1 MVRKRKNIEDK
12 VQMPKEKEVE
22 PEVSHP
28 SQTAEAQ
35 SDCANP
41 LVEKENTLG
50 EKELTLVETEN
61 TLVEKVNLQPS
72 MQANTAKSYSR
83 MKKTRYHMA
92 AVRRS
97 DRINNNIVTAQ
108 HQDIEPMTEEVILD
122 ESQRQDEQVIVENQL
137 PCPTVGEKS
146 MEEKLDHISQ
156 LLEAQGKNI
165 EEMMSKEPRKESAGD
180 SPNMVYKNLYI
191 NCQKKNEALTKEN
204 RELLLKLEIALAKL
218 EGFERGTRVSAEW
231 MQGVRD
237 ITLMSNVTR
246 TATEQ
251 AICNALSPQSKGRK
265 AHEKKGG

>member
-1 MVRKRKNIEDK
+1 MVRKRKNIADK

-41 LVEKENTLG
+41 LVEKENILG

-61 TLVEKVNLQPS
+61 TLLVKVNLQPS

-83 MKKTRYHMA
+83 TKKTKYQTA
-92 AVRRS
+92 AIRRS
-97 DRINNNIVTAQ
+97 DRINNNIVTDVANNTIVTTQ
-108 HQDIEPMTEEVILD
+108 HQDLEPVTEEVILD
-122 ESQRQDEQVIVENQL
+122 ESQKEDEQVIVEKQL
-137 PCPTVGEKS
+137 PCSTVGEKS
-146 MEEKLDHISQ
+146 MEEKLDYISQ

-165 EEMMSKEPRKESAGD
+165 KEMMSKEPRKESAGD

-218 EGFERGTRVSAEW
+218 EG
-231 MQGVRD
+231 VRPGD
-237 ITLMSNVTR
+237 IVCLGYF
-246 TATEQ
+246 
-251 AICNALSPQSKGRK
+251 ALSILMGKPF
-265 AHEKKGG
+265 